1 MEIEI
6 VLMPS
11 RLWTACALI
20 AALALATLA
29 GTARADD
36 EGDRPEPPTLTQ
48 EWVGFELTPVA
59 FAFPDTP
66 PFGRQGSVSTFQPGV
81 GTSVRF
87 GRHRWQY
94 AYVNPFQIG
103 LFASMT
109 GTQTIFFHMQAEGGL
124 IVPGTDRRLE
134 IGLGLGFAVL
144 SMAYS
149 VQCDGTCTLGG
160 TGWMVSLAAR
170 LLIVDRPTWTMGVGV
185 RGAYPQQDPSGGG
198 TILLTALELGFGR
211 S

>member
-1 MEIEI
+1 MTRRLGLP
-6 VLMPS
+6 VL
-11 RLWTACALI
+11 CAL
-20 AALALATLA
+20 
-29 GTARADD
+29 TAVVLGGWPTPTRAADD
-36 EGDRPEPPTLTQ
+36 EDAAPKAATLTQ

-66 PFGRQGSVSTFQPGV
+66 PFGRQGSVSTFHAGPGANI
-81 GTSVRF
+81 RF
-87 GRHRWQY
+87 GRHRWEY
-94 AYVNPFQIG
+94 AYGTPFQIG
-103 LFASMT
+103 LFAST
-109 GTQTIFFHMQAEGGL
+109 AGTQTIFFHMQAEGGL

-198 TILLTALELGFGR
+198 KILLTGLEFGFGR